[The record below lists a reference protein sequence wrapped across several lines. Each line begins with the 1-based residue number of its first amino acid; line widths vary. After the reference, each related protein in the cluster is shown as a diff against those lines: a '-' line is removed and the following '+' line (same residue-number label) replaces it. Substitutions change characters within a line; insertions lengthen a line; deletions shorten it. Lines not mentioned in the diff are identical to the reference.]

1 VEALLQ
7 TDAPK
12 ERLAEE
18 IGDLLFAAVN
28 VARLAGV
35 HAEDALRDAV
45 RKFVR
50 RFQAIETLARKQGK
64 DLSQMSLAEMD
75 ALWEETKR
83 DEGREMKGE

>member
-1 VEALLQ
+1 
-7 TDAPK
+7 
-12 ERLAEE
+12 
-18 IGDLLFAAVN
+18 
-28 VARLAGV
+28 
-35 HAEDALRDAV
+35 ALRDAV

-50 RFQAIETLARKQGK
+50 RFQAIETFARKQGK